1 MDLGRRSF
9 PTAVGWFS
17 LAQRSH
23 ECSRVPGAAQREA
36 ISVFTR
42 VFDAL
47 WRNGAL
53 QAPISGLPEIGA
65 HMRKSGKPD
74 LRGSLRSVA
83 VPDQRC
89 TAPLRYALHRVRDA
103 TASDAFGVLFTF
115 QTAHLVPAAR
125 LCTRG
130 LRLCFT
136 HPKRGVGGAPRD
148 VRVRARHP
156 LSLHMTRQARR
167 LRGALRPMT
176 RDARLS
182 ALHRGGFGPRGR
194 ASLTDICA
202 GSVTA
207 SSSQPGRSA

>member
-1 MDLGRRSF
+1 MDVGRRLF
-9 PTAVGWFS
+9 PTPVSWFS

-23 ECSRVPGAAQREA
+23 DCSRVPGAAQREA

-89 TAPLRYALHRVRDA
+89 HS
-103 TASDAFGVLFTF
+103 AS
-115 QTAHLVPAAR
+115 
-125 LCTRG
+125 
-130 LRLCFT
+130 
-136 HPKRGVGGAPRD
+136 
-148 VRVRARHP
+148 
-156 LSLHMTRQARR
+156 
-167 LRGALRPMT
+167 
-176 RDARLS
+176 
-182 ALHRGGFGPRGR
+182 
-194 ASLTDICA
+194 
-202 GSVTA
+202 
-207 SSSQPGRSA
+207 

>member
-125 LCTRG
+125 FCTRG

-136 HPKRGVGGAPRD
+136 HPKRGVGGAPI
-148 VRVRARHP
+148 
-156 LSLHMTRQARR
+156 
-167 LRGALRPMT
+167 RGPYI
-176 RDARLS
+176 
-182 ALHRGGFGPRGR
+182 
-194 ASLTDICA
+194 LTPPQVA
-202 GSVTA
+202 
-207 SSSQPGRSA
+207 PGYFTS

>member
-115 QTAHLVPAAR
+115 KQPISFPRRVFAPGVCDFASLTTNEGWAERRETFGCVQSTRAACHDAACQA
-125 LCTRG
+125 L
-130 LRLCFT
+130 
-136 HPKRGVGGAPRD
+136 
-148 VRVRARHP
+148 
-156 LSLHMTRQARR
+156 ARR
-167 LRGALRPMT
+167 LASH
-176 RDARLS
+176 DA
-182 ALHRGGFGPRGR
+182 AN
-194 ASLTDICA
+194 CWWK
-202 GSVTA
+202 
-207 SSSQPGRSA
+207 